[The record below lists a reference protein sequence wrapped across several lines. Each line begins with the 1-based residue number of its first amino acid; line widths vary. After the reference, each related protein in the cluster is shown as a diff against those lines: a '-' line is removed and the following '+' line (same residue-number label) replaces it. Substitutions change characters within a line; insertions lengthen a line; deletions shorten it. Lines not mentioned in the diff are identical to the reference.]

1 MADTYITNSADL
13 GVVADAIRTKT
24 GVTDQLAFPTDFA
37 AAINTIQTAPTEP
50 YVEETISKDGFGD
63 LTSAVLHGGIRVR
76 NYMFYN
82 STKLTSVKIQSTA
95 MAYIDKCAFKGCTS
109 LSNISM
115 PAGIFV
121 INAEAFCDCTSLALN
136 KLPAGLKSIG
146 GHAFSNCPNITIS
159 HLPSSMIT
167 MYAGAFKNCTGL
179 TTMTFGSKVVSIN
192 NILPGD
198 IFEGCTNLTTIN
210 VPWAE
215 GAIANAPWGATNAT
229 INYNYTKT
237 N

>member
-1 MADTYITNSADL
+1 MTDAYITNSADL
-13 GVVADAIRTKT
+13 VAIADAIRTKNGT
-24 GVTDQLAFPTDFA
+24 TDKLVFPTEFVT
-37 AAINTIQTAPTEP
+37 AINAIRATPTEP
-50 YVEETISKDGFGD
+50 YVEEAISKDGLGD

-82 STKLTSVKIQSTA
+82 STKLTSVKIQSAA

-115 PAGIFV
+115 PTGILV

-146 GHAFSNCPNITIS
+146 EHAFSNCPNITIS

-179 TTMTFGSKVVSIN
+179 TTMTFESKVISIN
-192 NILPGD
+192 NILPD
-198 IFEGCTNLTTIN
+198 NVFEGCTNLTTIN
-210 VPWAE
+210 VPWVE
-215 GAIANAPWGATNAT
+215 GEVANAPWGATNAT
-229 INYNYTKT
+229 INYNYTE

>member
-1 MADTYITNSADL
+1 MADIYIVTSSDL
-13 GVVADAIRTKT
+13 TSVADAIRTKINAT
-24 GVTDQLAFPTDFA
+24 EHLTFPSGFA
-37 AAINTIQTAPTEP
+37 TAINNIQTAPIGP
-50 YVEETISKDGFGD
+50 YVEETISKDGMGD
-63 LTSAVLHGGIRVR
+63 LISAVLHGGIRVR

-82 STKLTSVKIQSTA
+82 STKLTSVKIQSIA
-95 MAYIDKCAFKGCTS
+95 MAYIDRCAFKGCTS
-109 LSNISM
+109 LSSISM

-146 GHAFSNCPNITIS
+146 EHAFSNCPNITIS

-179 TTMTFGSKVVSIN
+179 TTMTFGSKVISIN
-192 NILPGD
+192 NILPD
-198 IFEGCTNLTTIN
+198 DVFEGCTNLTTIN

-215 GAIANAPWGATNAT
+215 GEVANAPWGATNAT
-229 INYNYTKT
+229 INYNYTE